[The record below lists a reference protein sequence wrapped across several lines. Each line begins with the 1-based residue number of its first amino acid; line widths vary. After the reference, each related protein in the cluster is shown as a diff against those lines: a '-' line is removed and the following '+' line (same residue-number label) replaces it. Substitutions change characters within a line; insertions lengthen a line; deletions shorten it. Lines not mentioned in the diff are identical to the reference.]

1 MNSKLRDILNHL
13 GERHIMV
20 EHRLIHVGMPEKN
33 GKAKETAEA
42 EKAIREAVAEE
53 MLEMALPYCLTK
65 AAEREL
71 REKIENWR
79 MS

>member
-1 MNSKLRDILNHL
+1 MNSKLREQLL
-13 GERHIMV
+13 
-20 EHRLIHVGMPEKN
+20 RLMRYSNTLTPYKLDEPLDPLVDD
-33 GKAKETAEA
+33 ALSDT
-42 EKAIREAVAEE
+42 EKAIKQAVGEE
-53 MLEMALPYCLTK
+53 MLELALPYCLTK

>member
-1 MNSKLRDILNHL
+1 MNSKLRDILEEAYRSGWL
-13 GERHIMV
+13 DCKEGGEHY
-20 EHRLIHVGMPEKN
+20 K
-33 GKAKETAEA
+33 TEA
-42 EKAIREAVAEE
+42 PNNLTDLEKAIRQAVGEE
-53 MLEMALPYCLTK
+53 MLELALPYCLTK